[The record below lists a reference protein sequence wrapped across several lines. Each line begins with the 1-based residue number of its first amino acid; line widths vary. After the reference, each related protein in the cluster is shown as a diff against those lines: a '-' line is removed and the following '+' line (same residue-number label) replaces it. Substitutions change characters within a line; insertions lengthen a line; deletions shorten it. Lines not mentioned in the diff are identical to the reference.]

1 MALATQCPHCLTT
14 FRVAADQL
22 KLRGGIVRCGACQN
36 IFDGSAHLIE
46 LDKPATP
53 PAPSAPPTPAVPA
66 APDRPARSEPP
77 ASAAASEDD
86 ALPVYTLDFT
96 QSFEPLGILP
106 NVAGPAPSAVP
117 SAVPSAIPSPDAPVP
132 RARVWRT
139 GTSAQAPVA
148 EPVAAA
154 TPDEPSSA
162 TLQATAYA
170 MRTDAAANAASPAP
184 DSASAAAYGTPPAA
198 DAYAP
203 AGRIAPHL
211 EPLPGAHADATV
223 PDAGTGSDAGTPPSD
238 AGIGSEAGTTSP
250 DAGIG
255 SDAGMALPA
264 AGTGP
269 QAPAV
274 PDAAAAPASAYAP
287 GDRIEAAF
295 GLAADEDSVARP
307 LPDDGIDLAP
317 PSAPAPV
324 SEPEPAFEPSRPAQP
339 GTEPAPPPA
348 RPLEQLTVQ
357 PPAPPSTQPAQPPL
371 QPPAPPSAQPP
382 LQPPAMPPR
391 QAAGAGDDVPS
402 AAVFLRASAAS
413 ESALPAVAPTVP
425 PARSKA
431 ARASEARARRSK
443 LTPTKIEPPKLRIA
457 ADTDADEPEFVKRSR
472 RQERTDRTR
481 RLLMIAGTVVLLFV
495 LLAQVVLGWRN
506 VLAQRHP
513 GLKPVLAGACA
524 VLGCRVELPALADN
538 LVIETGELTTLGPN
552 TYALNTLLRNQGSLV
567 LAWPSIEL
575 ELTDA
580 ADRPVLRRVLA
591 PGDYLPAGTSVAGGF
606 GAHSEQPVTL
616 HFTLAGLQPSGYH
629 TFVFY
634 P

>member
-22 KLRGGIVRCGACQN
+22 KLRGGIVRCGACQS

-46 LDKPATP
+46 LDKPAP
-53 PAPSAPPTPAVPA
+53 PPAVPA
-66 APDRPARSEPP
+66 SAPAPTPAAAPAPDVSDV
-77 ASAAASEDD
+77 SDTAAAPSEDD
-86 ALPVYTLDFT
+86 ALPVYTLDFS

-106 NVAGPAPSAVP
+106 NVAVP
-117 SAVPSAIPSPDAPVP
+117 TPDAP

-139 GTSAQAPVA
+139 GTPAQAP
-148 EPVAAA
+148 AAA
-154 TPDEPSSA
+154 E
-162 TLQATAYA
+162 
-170 MRTDAAANAASPAP
+170 
-184 DSASAAAYGTPPAA
+184 TPPAVPMPAPTLDGGPSVRVPETAPAAAPTGMQDAAQTALHAAPDTAPAAPPADAYAPAGRVAPRLEPAAGTAADAPAPAFHTGGAEPEPAPLPAAPSAPVSA

-203 AGRIAPHL
+203 AGRI
-211 EPLPGAHADATV
+211 EPNFGLPVDEEIVAR
-223 PDAGTGSDAGTPPSD
+223 
-238 AGIGSEAGTTSP
+238 
-250 DAGIG
+250 
-255 SDAGMALPA
+255 ALP
-264 AGTGP
+264 
-269 QAPAV
+269 
-274 PDAAAAPASAYAP
+274 
-287 GDRIEAAF
+287 
-295 GLAADEDSVARP
+295 DSDP
-307 LPDDGIDLAP
+307 
-317 PSAPAPV
+317 
-324 SEPEPAFEPSRPAQP
+324 EPEA
-339 GTEPAPPPA
+339 EPAPPPPA
-348 RPLEQLTVQ
+348 DTGATTAPAALPRP
-357 PPAPPSTQPAQPPL
+357 ASTG
-371 QPPAPPSAQPP
+371 
-382 LQPPAMPPR
+382 
-391 QAAGAGDDVPS
+391 AGADDDVPP
-402 AAVFLRASAAS
+402 AALPLRASAAS
-413 ESALPAVAPTVP
+413 ESTLPAIVPTVP
-425 PARSKA
+425 PARSKT

-457 ADTDADEPEFVKRSR
+457 ADADADEPEFVKRSR
-472 RQERTDRTR
+472 RLERTDRMR
-481 RLLMIAGTVVLLFV
+481 RLLMIAGTVVLAFG

-506 VLAQRHP
+506 VLAQQHP

-591 PGDYLPAGTSVAGGF
+591 PADYLPAGTSAAAGF
-606 GAHSEQPVTL
+606 GPHTEQPVTL